1 VFSRFNSPTM
11 KTRVAVFFG
20 GRSPEHDVSIVT
32 GLQAMEAL
40 DQDRFSSFP
49 VYVAT
54 DGKWF
59 IGDALRSR
67 NNYIPRESV
76 IRNLEAV
83 TLDLW
88 PNVEGRGRLLHTKPG
103 GMFSK
108 PKTIEF
114 DVALLAFH
122 GLFGED
128 GRVQGLFEIANVPYT
143 GMRPLASSVLM
154 DKAVTKRVLA
164 GTAISMLPYSII
176 SRPASGLLPAPEHI
190 EQQLRGLDFPLIV
203 KPMHLGSSIGVA
215 RATTLNELR
224 GGLSVIFRLDTDAII
239 EPFVEHLVE
248 YNVAVRN
255 GNNGIETS
263 AIERP
268 KTEKDLLDFKSK
280 YLSGAPGKSGTKQPG
295 TLSQGLLSL
304 TRELNPKLDADFAAR
319 VHDWAK
325 TCFSIV
331 YGTGAPRIDFLCN
344 GETGELW
351 LNEVNPC
358 PGSFGYYLWEAGSQ
372 PILFSELLS
381 SLVDEAFTAQRS
393 IQLPP
398 DPTHPDARLF
408 SRT

>member
-1 VFSRFNSPTM
+1 M

-20 GRSPEHDVSIVT
+20 GRSPEHDVSVVT

-59 IGDALRSR
+59 IGDALRQR
-67 NNYIPRESV
+67 GNYLPREATV
-76 IRNLEAV
+76 KALESV

-88 PNVEGRGRLLHTKPG
+88 PNIDGKGRLLPTKPG

-108 PKTIEF
+108 PKPIEF

-128 GRVQGLFEIANVPYT
+128 GRMQGLFEIANVPYT
-143 GMRPLASSVLM
+143 GMRPLASSVFM
-154 DKAVTKRVLA
+154 DKDVTKRVLA
-164 GTAISMLPYSII
+164 NTGIALLPSAIVE
-176 SRPASGLLPAPEHI
+176 RPSGGLLPSAQSVEKSM
-190 EQQLRGLDFPLIV
+190 GGMTFPVIV
-203 KPMHLGSSIGVA
+203 KPSHLGSSIGVA
-215 RATTLNELR
+215 RATSIEELR
-224 GGLSVIFRLDTDAII
+224 AGLSTIFRLDTHAII
-239 EPFVEHLVE
+239 EPFVENLVE
-248 YNVAVRN
+248 YNVAVRRSAE
-255 GNNGIETS
+255 GIVTS

-268 KTEKDLLDFKSK
+268 KTDKDLLDFKAK
-280 YLSGAPGKSGTKQPG
+280 YLSGGSGSKGKSGSKQPG
-295 TLSQGLLSL
+295 AISQGMLSL
-304 TRELNPKLDADFAAR
+304 TREINPPLASALASK

-325 TCFSIV
+325 TCYSVV

-344 GETGELW
+344 SQTGEIW

-358 PGSFGYYLWEAGSQ
+358 PGSFGYFLWEAS
-372 PILFSELLS
+372 PKPLLFAELLS
-381 SLVDEAFTAQRS
+381 ALIDEAVAAQRT

-408 SRT
+408 PRA